1 MKRVFYVSFIFSL
14 LFISCNNDDNSSQD
28 EQEVEENFY
37 ALKIG
42 NNWKYEYFRRIGQT
56 DEFETMDIIEEVLI
70 TETTIIDGE
79 TYFVYQS
86 TTTGND
92 NNTLDIPE
100 NGVTTKNKRDSLG
113 YLIALGQDHRILFSN
128 ENTEDYLL
136 SDNLWGDVYGV
147 LKEESENIEVTAGT
161 FLCYQ
166 NEIYALLAPDG
177 EISPGRDRVYFSD
190 GIGEIFREYSG
201 VGNPNYIWEKRLTEF
216 EIID

>member
-14 LFISCNNDDNSSQD
+14 FFIACNNDDDSSND
-28 EQEVEENFY
+28 EQEVVENFY
-37 ALKIG
+37 ALKTG
-42 NNWKYEYFRRIGQT
+42 NNWKYEYFRRVGQT
-56 DEFETMDIIEEVLI
+56 EEFETMDIIEEVLI

-79 TYFVYQS
+79 TYFVFQS

-92 NNTLDIPE
+92 NNSLDIPE
-100 NGVTTKNKRDSLG
+100 NGITTKNKRDSIG
-113 YLIALGQDHRILFSN
+113 YLIALDQDHHILFSN

-147 LKEESENIEVTAGT
+147 LKEEIENIEVEAGI
-161 FLCYQ
+161 FLCNQ

-190 GIGEIFREYSG
+190 EIGEILREYSG
-201 VGNPNYIWEKRLTEF
+201 AGSTPHRWEKRLIEF
-216 EIID
+216 EILE

>member
-14 LFISCNNDDNSSQD
+14 FFIACNNDGDSSNN
-28 EQEVEENFY
+28 EQEVVENYY

-42 NNWKYEYFRRIGQT
+42 NNWKYEYFRRVGQT

-79 TYFVYQS
+79 TYFVFQS
-86 TTTGND
+86 NTIGNE
-92 NNTLDIPE
+92 NSSPFAPE
-100 NGVTTKNKRDSLG
+100 NGITTINVRDSLG
-113 YLIALGQDHRILFSN
+113 YLLTLDQNFHILFSN

-136 SDNLWGDVYGV
+136 SDNEWGDVYGV
-147 LKEESENIEVTAGT
+147 LKEDTENIEVEAGT
-161 FLCYQ
+161 FLCNQ

-177 EISPGRDRVYFSD
+177 EISPGRSRRYYFD
-190 GIGEIFREYSG
+190 GIGEIYWQISG
-201 VGNPNYIWEKRLTEF
+201 VSNPQHTWEKRLTDF